1 MYYNLLDDYRKF
13 ERIMKKYVVGS
24 KDLNLSNER
33 FIAPTTMIPLLC
45 FAERNNI
52 ETFIVNSNNEEYVE

>member
-1 MYYNLLDDYRKF
+1 
-13 ERIMKKYVVGS
+13 MKKYVVGS

-52 ETFIVNSNNEEYVE
+52 ETFIVNSNNEEYVERILIR